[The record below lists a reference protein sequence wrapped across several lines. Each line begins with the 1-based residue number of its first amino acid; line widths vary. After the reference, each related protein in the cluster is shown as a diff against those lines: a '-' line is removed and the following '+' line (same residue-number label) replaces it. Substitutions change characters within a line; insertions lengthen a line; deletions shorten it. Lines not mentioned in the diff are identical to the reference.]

1 MNLFYHPRNGM
12 LFIWANGTYGEYFI
26 ERYMYYTQKEAMK
39 LFREKYPAWT
49 RKTKGVN
56 KVNWCPFLLD

>member
-1 MNLFYHPRNGM
+1 M
-12 LFIWANGTYGEYFI
+12 LFIWANGTFGEYFI

-39 LFREKYPAWT
+39 LFRKKYPAWT

-56 KVNWCPFLLD
+56 KVDWCPFLFE